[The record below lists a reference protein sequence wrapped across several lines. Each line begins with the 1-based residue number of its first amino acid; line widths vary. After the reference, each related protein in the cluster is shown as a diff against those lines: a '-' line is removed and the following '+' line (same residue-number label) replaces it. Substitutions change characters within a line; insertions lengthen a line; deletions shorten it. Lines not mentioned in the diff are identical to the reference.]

1 MQLPP
6 INPQE
11 YQARL
16 EREFDEAMEE
26 RRKKRIE
33 ETILQQ
39 EKRGLNVKAGG
50 RVTWAKE
57 EENELENE

>member
-11 YQARL
+11 YQVRL

-33 ETILQQ
+33 ETILRQ
-39 EKRGLNVKAGG
+39 EKKKGLNVKAGD
-50 RVTWAKE
+50 A
-57 EENELENE
+57 